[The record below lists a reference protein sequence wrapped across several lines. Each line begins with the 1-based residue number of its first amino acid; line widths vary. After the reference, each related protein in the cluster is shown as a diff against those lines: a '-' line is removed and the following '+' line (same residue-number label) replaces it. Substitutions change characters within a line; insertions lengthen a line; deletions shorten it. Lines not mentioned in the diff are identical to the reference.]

1 MLHREVLLTDKYELN
16 EGRAFLTGIQALVR
30 LPLDQKRRD
39 VKAGFN
45 TAGFI
50 SGYRGSP
57 LGGYDMQLERADKL
71 LKAHDIAFW
80 PGLNEDLGATA
91 VWGSQQL
98 GQFSGARFDGVFG
111 IWYGKA
117 PGVDRTGDVFKHA
130 NFAGTSKFGGA
141 IAIAGDDH
149 VCKSSTLPSQSE
161 FAFIDAEMPIL
172 SPSSIQDVLDYGL
185 YGIALS
191 RFSGAWTGLI
201 ALADTMDSGAVIDV
215 GAHRLSIEDPTDFEM
230 PEAGLSLRRGDDPMA
245 KEARLRHF
253 KLPAAQAFVR
263 ANGLDQE
270 ILSGPNRKIGLVATG
285 QATRDIFEA
294 LDALGI
300 SPDLAAELGI
310 AIYKVA
316 MPWPLEPYRLRGFAL
331 GLETLLVVEHKRAL
345 MEPQIKE
352 ALYELPD
359 GRRPRVIG
367 KKGVDGQPL
376 LSQVGSI
383 SIPDLAQSL
392 FDLVPHGP
400 HREQALAYLARVTQS
415 RDRAKALEGDAHRT
429 PHFCSGCPHNTSTL
443 VPDGSRA
450 LAGIG
455 CHYMATFMPDRQTD
469 MTSQMGGEGIGWI
482 GQAPFTDE
490 QHVFVNL
497 GDGTYSHSGSLAIR
511 AAVTANVNVTYK
523 LLYNDAVAMTGGQST
538 ESGQTTPQIAKQL
551 LGEGVRKVVIVADDP
566 TRYATVSLE
575 PSVRVYPRAELDS
588 VQRRLRDTKG
598 VTVIIYDQMCATEKR
613 RRIKRKL
620 LKPTTTRAYINP
632 AVCEGCG
639 DCSKKSNCLSIHP
652 LETEFGTKRQIDQ
665 SSCNQDLRC
674 VEGFCPSFVTIEGS
688 HNAKR
693 ERARPQFD
701 ATNIPLPEPMSLD
714 RPRSIVFTGVGGT
727 GVTTVS
733 AIVGMAA
740 HVDGHASS
748 TLDMTGLAQK
758 GGQVLSHVRIAAK
771 PSDIRSGRV
780 PPASADV
787 MIAGD
792 LIVATNLD
800 ALALVCRATTRA
812 VANFDIH
819 PTVEFIQN
827 PKRSFRGQPK
837 VDLFAE
843 AVSELGV
850 IHAEG
855 LAEEYLY
862 DALYSNMILLGFAW
876 QRGLV
881 PVSLRGLYRAIKLN
895 GVAIDENV
903 LAFDLGRLAAYDPA
917 RLKAMV
923 PVREPPPPKSLDELI
938 AHRAAHLKGY
948 QNAAYARRYV
958 DVIEKVRAVETK
970 LGLGL
975 DLTRA
980 VATNLAKVM
989 AYKDEY
995 EVARLYTDKAY
1006 MEGLN
1011 ATLGGRKAVKI
1022 WLAPPFL
1029 APKDPQTG
1037 IPKKL
1042 AFGSWVL
1049 TFFKVLRHGKVLRGG
1064 VLDPFGQTEERAKE
1078 RKYRDHY
1085 LADLELLV
1093 ANLSAATHPLALQ
1106 IAQLPEDVRGYG
1118 HVKEASMVKA
1128 LRKRHDLM
1136 GQLTQ
1141 GLARSNDA
1149 HYMTAPDVLAG

>member
-1 MLHREVLLTDKYELN
+1 MLHREVLLTDKYELD

-39 VKAGFN
+39 VKAGLN

-57 LGGYDMQLERADKL
+57 LGGYDMQLERASKL
-71 LKAHDIAFW
+71 LKSHNIEFW

-98 GQFSGARFDGVFG
+98 GQFAGARFDGVFG

-130 NFAGTSKFGGA
+130 NFAGTSKFGGTL
-141 IAIAGDDH
+141 AIAGDDH

-172 SPSSIQDVLDYGL
+172 SPASIQDVLDFGL
-185 YGIALS
+185 YGFAMS

-215 GAHRLSIEDPTDFEM
+215 GAHRFDIRLPTDFDM
-230 PEAGLSLRRGDDPMA
+230 PPEGLSLRRGDDPMA
-245 KEARLRHF
+245 KEARLRQY

-263 ANGLDQE
+263 ANSLDRE
-270 ILSGPNRKIGLVATG
+270 ILSGNKRRIGLVATG

-300 SPDLAAELGI
+300 SPELAADLGLTV
-310 AIYKVA
+310 YKVA
-316 MPWPLEPYRLRGFAL
+316 MPWPLEPYHLRGFAL

-345 MEPQIKE
+345 IEPQIRD
-352 ALYELPD
+352 ALYDLPD
-359 GRRPRVIG
+359 GKRPRVIG
-367 KKGVDGQPL
+367 KRGLDGKPL
-376 LSQVGSI
+376 LPDTAAI
-383 SIPDLAQSL
+383 SIPVLAKTL
-392 FDLVPHGP
+392 FDLVPDGP
-400 HREQALAYLARVTQS
+400 HREQALAYLSRVQES
-415 RDRAKALEGDAHRT
+415 KDRARALEGDAHRT
-429 PHFCSGCPHNTSTL
+429 PHFCSGCPHNSSTV
-443 VPDGSRA
+443 VPEGSRA

-482 GQAPFTDE
+482 GQAPFTEED
-490 QHVFVNL
+490 HVFVNL

-511 AAVTANVNVTYK
+511 AAVTGQVNVTYK

-551 LGEGVRKVVIVADDP
+551 LGEGVKKVVIVADDP
-566 TRYATVSLE
+566 TRYANVALE
-575 PSVRVYPRAELDS
+575 PSVRVYPREELDT
-588 VQRRLRDTKG
+588 VQRRLRETKG
-598 VTVIIYDQMCATEKR
+598 VTVLIYDQMCATEKR

-620 LKPTTTRAYINP
+620 LKATSTRAYINP

-639 DCSKKSNCLSIHP
+639 DCSKQSNCLSIHP

-665 SSCNQDLRC
+665 SSCNQDTRC
-674 VEGFCPSFVTIEGS
+674 VDGFCPSFVTVEGS

-693 ERARPQFD
+693 ERARPTFD
-701 ATNIPLPEPMSLD
+701 ATNIPLPEPMSLE

-740 HVDGHASS
+740 HVDGKASS

-758 GGQVLSHVRIAAK
+758 GGQVLSHVRIANQ
-771 PSDIRSGRV
+771 PNEIRSGRV

-800 ALALVCRATTRA
+800 GLNLVCKETTRA
-812 VANFDIH
+812 VANFDIQ
-819 PTVEFIQN
+819 PTSEFIHN
-827 PKRSFRGQPK
+827 RTRGYRGQPK
-837 VDLFAE
+837 VDLFAQ
-843 AVSELGV
+843 AVRELGV

-917 RLKAMV
+917 RLKEMV
-923 PVREPPPPKSLDELI
+923 PVREPPPEKSLDDLI
-938 AHRAAHLKGY
+938 AHRIAHLSAY
-948 QNAAYARRYV
+948 QSQSYARIYADAV
-958 DVIEKVRAVETK
+958 AQVRKAETEAS
-970 LGLGL
+970 LGTA
-975 DLTRA
+975 LTRS
-980 VATNLAKVM
+980 VAINLAKVM

-995 EVARLYTDKAY
+995 EVARLYADPAH

-1011 ATLGGRKAVKI
+1011 ATLGGRKSLKI

-1029 APKDPQTG
+1029 GAKDPVTG
-1037 IPKKL
+1037 LPKKQ
-1042 AFGSWVL
+1042 AFGSWIL
-1049 TFFKVLRHGKVLRGG
+1049 GAFKLLQHGKVLRGTA
-1064 VLDPFGQTEERAKE
+1064 LDVFGATQERAKE
-1078 RKYRDHY
+1078 RAFRDQY
-1085 LADLELLV
+1085 LADVSIWLQNLNAGTHRQIVEL
-1093 ANLSAATHPLALQ
+1093 ANLPD
-1106 IAQLPEDVRGYG
+1106 EVRGFG
-1118 HVKEASMVKA
+1118 HVKDAAMVRTEAK
-1128 LRKRHDLM
+1128 RKTLM
-1136 GQLTQ
+1136 AQLTQ
-1141 GLARSNDA
+1141 RLAPKVDA
-1149 HYMTAPDVLAG
+1149 H

>member
-1 MLHREVLLTDKYELN
+1 
-16 EGRAFLTGIQALVR
+16 
-30 LPLDQKRRD
+30 
-39 VKAGFN
+39 VKAGLN

-57 LGGYDMQLERADKL
+57 LGGYDMQLERASKL
-71 LKAHDIAFW
+71 LKTHDIKFW

-98 GQFSGARFDGVFG
+98 GQFAGARFDGVFG

-130 NFAGTSKFGGA
+130 NFAGTSKFGGTL
-141 IAIAGDDH
+141 AIAGDDH

-172 SPSSIQDVLDYGL
+172 SPASIQDVLDFGL
-185 YGIALS
+185 YGFALS

-215 GAHRLSIEDPTDFEM
+215 GAHRFDIRLPTDFELP
-230 PEAGLSLRRGDDPMA
+230 PEGLSLRRGDDPMA
-245 KEARLRHF
+245 KEARLRQY

-263 ANGLDQE
+263 ANGLDRE
-270 ILSGPNRKIGLVATG
+270 ILAGPKRRIGLVATG

-300 SPDLAAELGI
+300 SPELAADLGI

-316 MPWPLEPYRLRGFAL
+316 MPWPLEPYHLRGFAL

-345 MEPQIKE
+345 IEPQIRD
-352 ALYELPD
+352 ALYDLQD
-359 GRRPRVIG
+359 GKRPRVIG
-367 KKGVDGQPL
+367 KKGLNGAPL
-376 LSQVGSI
+376 LPDTASI
-383 SIPDLAQSL
+383 SIPVLAKTL
-392 FDLVPHGP
+392 FDLVPEGP
-400 HREQALAYLARVTQS
+400 HREQALGYLNRVQES
-415 RDRAKALEGDAHRT
+415 KDRARALEGDAHRT
-429 PHFCSGCPHNTSTL
+429 PHFCSGCPHNSSTV
-443 VPDGSRA
+443 VPEGSRA

-455 CHYMATFMPDRQTD
+455 CHYMATFMPERQTD

-482 GQAPFTDE
+482 GQAPFTEED
-490 QHVFVNL
+490 HVFVNL

-511 AAVTANVNVTYK
+511 AAVTGNVNVTYK

-551 LGEGVRKVVIVADDP
+551 LGEGVKKVVIVADEP
-566 TRYATVSLE
+566 TRYANVVLE
-575 PSVRVYPRAELDS
+575 PSVRVYPRAELDA
-588 VQRRLRDTKG
+588 VQRRLRETKG
-598 VTVIIYDQMCATEKR
+598 VTVLIYDQMCATEKR

-620 LKPTTTRAYINP
+620 LKATSTRAYINP

-639 DCSKKSNCLSIHP
+639 DCSKQSNCLSIHP
-652 LETEFGTKRQIDQ
+652 LETDFGTKRQIDQ
-665 SSCNQDLRC
+665 SSCNQDTRC
-674 VEGFCPSFVTIEGS
+674 VDGFCPSFVTIEGS
-688 HNAKR
+688 QNAKR
-693 ERARPQFD
+693 ARARPTFD

-740 HVDGHASS
+740 HVDGKASS

-758 GGQVLSHVRIAAK
+758 GGQVLSHVRIANQ
-771 PSDIRSGRV
+771 PQDIRSGRV

-800 ALALVCRATTRA
+800 GLNLVCKETTRA
-812 VANFDIH
+812 VANFDIQ
-819 PTVEFIQN
+819 PTSEFIHN
-827 PKRSFRGQPK
+827 RTRGYRGQPK
-837 VDLFAE
+837 VDLFSQ
-843 AVSELGV
+843 AVREVGV

-917 RLKAMV
+917 RLKEMV
-923 PVREPPPPKSLDELI
+923 PVREPPPEKSLDDLI
-938 AHRAAHLKGY
+938 AHRIAHLTAY
-948 QNAAYARRYV
+948 QNQSYAQIYADAV
-958 DVIEKVRAVETK
+958 AQVRKAETQAS
-970 LGLGL
+970 LGAT
-975 DLTRA
+975 LTRA
-980 VATNLAKVM
+980 VAVNLAKVM

-995 EVARLYTDKAY
+995 EVARLYADPAY
-1006 MEGLN
+1006 LEGLN
-1011 ATLGGRKAVKI
+1011 ATLGGRKSLKI
-1022 WLAPPFL
+1022 WLAPPLL
-1029 APKDPQTG
+1029 AVMDEVTG
-1037 IPKKL
+1037 LPKKQ
-1042 AFGSWVL
+1042 AFGAWIL
-1049 TFFKVLRHGKVLRGG
+1049 GAFKVLQHGKVLRGTG
-1064 VLDPFGQTEERAKE
+1064 LDLFGATQERAKE
-1078 RKYRDHY
+1078 RAFRNQY
-1085 LADLELLV
+1085 LADLPVWLLSLSASTHRQIVEL
-1093 ANLSAATHPLALQ
+1093 ANLPD
-1106 IAQLPEDVRGYG
+1106 DVRGFG
-1118 HVKEASMVKA
+1118 HVKEASLVRTEAK
-1128 LRKRHDLM
+1128 RKTLLA
-1136 GQLTQ
+1136 QLTQ
-1141 GLARSNDA
+1141 RLAPRVDA
-1149 HYMTAPDVLAG
+1149 H